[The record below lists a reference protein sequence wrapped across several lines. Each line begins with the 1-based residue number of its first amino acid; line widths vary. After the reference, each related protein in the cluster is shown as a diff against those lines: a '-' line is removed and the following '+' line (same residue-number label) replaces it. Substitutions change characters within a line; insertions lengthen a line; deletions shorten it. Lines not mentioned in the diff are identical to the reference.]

1 MEVKRERGLKQ
12 LPDGRW
18 QWSYKDPTGKY
29 CRHITRTK
37 SEARAYLEKIRT
49 LMRESRYMDRR
60 KELKTT
66 FEEAVKKF
74 LVWSEVN
81 VRPSTYKNDKHYT
94 DLWLA
99 SGHFAHK
106 RLNKITPMDIETY
119 KAQRVTGPN
128 KVSQRTTDA
137 DLGRLRR
144 LFSLCETWGLCE
156 KNPVKAVKFF
166 NPECQRERFLTIEEE
181 TALIEHVPDTMR
193 PCIIFAVNTGLR
205 LREMLTLTWGQVD
218 LRQGFVTITAEMAKG
233 KRTRHVPLNT
243 LAKGALGSLPRNIS
257 PGALVFPVYGGE
269 VFGSDRKKAPSFY
282 KAWQKA
288 VAAAKAD
295 GLDGRDLC
303 WHTLRHTFA
312 SRLVSAGVGLHVV
325 QRLLGHQSI
334 AMVMRYA
341 HLGATDMRDA
351 VKVLESKLQFS
362 CNPSQP
368 AQKESAP

>member
-1 MEVKRERGLKQ
+1 MEKRKERGLKQ
-12 LPDGRW
+12 LSDGRW
-18 QWSYKDPTGKY
+18 QWSYQDPTGKY
-29 CRHITRTK
+29 RRHIARTK
-37 SEARAYLEKIRT
+37 SEARAYLEKVRT
-49 LMRESRYMDRR
+49 LIREGRYMDRR
-60 KELKTT
+60 KEAKTT
-66 FEEAVKKF
+66 FEDAVKKF
-74 LVWSEVN
+74 LTWSKVN
-81 VRPSTYKNDKHYT
+81 VRESTYSNDKHYA
-94 DLWLA
+94 DLWLV

-106 RLNKITPMDIETY
+106 RLNKITPMDVEVY
-119 KAQRVTGPN
+119 KAERVTGPK

-144 LFSLCETWGLCE
+144 LFSLCESWGLCE

-166 NPECQRERFLTIEEE
+166 NPECRRERFLTPEEE
-181 TALIEHVPDTMR
+181 LELINRAPQEMR
-193 PCIIFAVNTGLR
+193 PCITFAANTGLR

-218 LRQGFVTITAEMAKG
+218 LRQGFVTITAEVAKG
-233 KRTRHVPLNT
+233 KRTRHVPLNER
-243 LAKGALGSLPRNIS
+243 AKKALGSLSRNLN
-257 PGALVFPVYGGE
+257 PNALVFPVYGGE
-269 VFGSDRKKAPSFY
+269 LFGDHKKKAPSFY
-282 KAWQKA
+282 KAWQKT
-288 VAAAKAD
+288 VKAAKED

-351 VKVLESKLQFS
+351 VKLLESNLQFS